1 MNFKRGTNVKPP
13 MTAPYRILY
22 RIIGILLVVLGL
34 LLTIVYPVAGIIS
47 GVLGCLLL
55 QMVSR
60 VAETEKSII
69 PKHPFK
75 RPWQIIV
82 IVLYTPFVMAGI
94 LIPTTIQ
101 SISINGNES
110 ITLEVPNTQQIV
122 FQYEPATASASEIK
136 CTSSNEEIATVS
148 IDEAKDGKI
157 NCTITPVSTG
167 TATII
172 CTTSGVSSS
181 PLKLSISDPAA
192 EEAAKVEAERKEA
205 EAKAAEEAAQQAEA
219 EAAEQKAQ
227 EILKEA
233 SGEQSASESSGQ
245 TVYITPSGKRYHL
258 DPDCAGKNAHAVDIS
273 NIGSRTPCKKCAGG

>member
-1 MNFKRGTNVKPP
+1 MNFKRGTNAKPP

-34 LLTIVYPVAGIIS
+34 LLTIVYPVVGIIS

-136 CTSSNEEIATVS
+136 CTSSDEEIATVS

-181 PLKLSISDPAA
+181 PLRLSISDPAAEEAARKEAEAKAA

-205 EAKAAEEAAQQAEA
+205 EAKAAEEAAQQAEV
-219 EAAEQKAQ
+219 EAAEQ
-227 EILKEA
+227 
-233 SGEQSASESSGQ
+233 SESSGQ

-258 DPDCAGKNAHAVDIS
+258 DPNCGGKNAYAVDIS
-273 NIGSRTPCKKCAGG
+273 KVGSRTPCKKCAGG